1 MAKEKGLYGLMA
13 EFTTPEA
20 LVHAAHEA
28 HEHGYREMD
37 AYSPMP
43 IEELHHAMHMKDSIV
58 PKITITG
65 GICGCLGGF
74 GLLIAIAMIWYPHNV
89 GGRPWYSWPSFI
101 PITFELTV
109 LLASLATVFGMLALN
124 GLPEPYHPVFNNPRF
139 SQASQDRF
147 FFCIE
152 AKDPKF
158 NLEQTREFM
167 ETLHAFEVT
176 EVSE

>member
-43 IEELHHAMHMKDSIV
+43 IEELHHAMHMDDSIV

-65 GICGCLGGF
+65 GILGCLGDYCIDHVIDGHDAEN
-74 GLLIAIAMIWYPHNV
+74 LS
-89 GGRPWYSWPSFI
+89 RFI
-101 PITFELTV
+101 E
-109 LLASLATVFGMLALN
+109 
-124 GLPEPYHPVFNNPRF
+124 
-139 SQASQDRF
+139 DRHGQQIIF
-147 FFCIE
+147 
-152 AKDPKF
+152 
-158 NLEQTREFM
+158 
-167 ETLHAFEVT
+167 
-176 EVSE
+176 